1 MMFRK
6 PFFAGAVLGA
16 DGLAVSG
23 GLVTSLGQSAAPP
36 RPPVQ
41 HRFHVP
47 GQHVEGRIA
56 FLKAELKITDAQQ
69 PQFDKVA
76 AAMRDNA
83 AAMRQAFESMRP
95 SGDTPPN
102 AVQRLE
108 MRAKFAAL
116 RAQASQRT
124 LDAFK
129 PLYDSLSDEQRKT
142 ADELL
147 GHFHGRR

>member
-1 MMFRK
+1 MMLRK
-6 PFFAGAVLGA
+6 PLFAGAVLGA
-16 DGLAVSG
+16 VGLAVSG

-41 HRFHVP
+41 HRFHAP

-83 AAMRQAFESMRP
+83 AAMRQVFESMP
-95 SGDTPPN
+95 GSGDTPPN

-108 MRAKFAAL
+108 MRAKLATL

-129 PLYDSLSDEQRKT
+129 PLYDSLSDEQKKT

-147 GHFHGRR
+147 GHHHGQR

>member
-1 MMFRK
+1 MMLRK
-6 PFFAGAVLGA
+6 PLLAGAVLGA
-16 DGLAVSG
+16 VGLAVSG
-23 GLVTSLGQSAAPP
+23 GLVTSLGQS
-36 RPPVQ
+36 PPVQ
-41 HRFHVP
+41 HRFHAP

-83 AAMRQAFESMRP
+83 AAMRQVFESMP
-95 SGDTPPN
+95 GSGDTPPN

-129 PLYDSLSDEQRKT
+129 PLYDSLSDEQKKT

-147 GHFHGRR
+147 GHHHGQR

>member
-1 MMFRK
+1 MLRK
-6 PFFAGAVLGA
+6 PLFVGAVLGA
-16 DGLAVSG
+16 VGLAVSG
-23 GLVTSLGQSAAPP
+23 GLVTSLGQS
-36 RPPVQ
+36 PPVQ
-41 HRFHVP
+41 HRFHAP

-83 AAMRQAFESMRP
+83 AAMRQVFESMP
-95 SGDTPPN
+95 GSGDTPPN

-108 MRAKFAAL
+108 MRAKLATL

-129 PLYDSLSDEQRKT
+129 PLYDSLSDEQKKT

-147 GHFHGRR
+147 GHHHGQR

>member
-1 MMFRK
+1 MMLRK
-6 PFFAGAVLGA
+6 PLFAGAVLGA
-16 DGLAVSG
+16 VGLAVSG

-41 HRFHVP
+41 HRFHAP

-83 AAMRQAFESMRP
+83 AAMRQVFESMP
-95 SGDTPPN
+95 GSGDTPPK

-108 MRAKFAAL
+108 MRAKLATL

-129 PLYDSLSDEQRKT
+129 PLYDSLSDEQKKT

-147 GHFHGRR
+147 GHHHGQR